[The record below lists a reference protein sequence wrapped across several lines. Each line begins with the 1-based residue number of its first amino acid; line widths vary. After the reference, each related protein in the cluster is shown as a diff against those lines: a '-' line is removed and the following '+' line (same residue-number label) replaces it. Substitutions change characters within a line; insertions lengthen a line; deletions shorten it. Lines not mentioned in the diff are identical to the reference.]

1 MHGEDC
7 VSKTNGKTKDRTRRS
22 QTFSIAQ
29 AAKELGVSAEWIR
42 TQVSAGRVSPMRTS
56 GKRSA
61 RHALTD
67 ADIATL
73 RAASAEDPAAGGIA
87 ALTVVSRL
95 ETERANLLA
104 QVAWERAIAQEQQKA
119 LENEHARTERL
130 SAELELQR
138 ARIEALKALTV
149 LDRLLGKH
157 KVV

>member
-1 MHGEDC
+1 MHGEDR
-7 VSKTNGKTKDRTRRS
+7 VTKTSSKTKGRTRRS

-42 TQVSAGRVSPMRTS
+42 AQVNAGLVTPTRAS
-56 GKRSA
+56 GKRSG
-61 RHALTD
+61 RQTLTD

-73 RAASAEDPAAGGIA
+73 RAASAEDPAAGGVA

-119 LENEHARTERL
+119 LENERARTEQL
-130 SAELELQR
+130 AAQLDLQR
-138 ARIEALKALTV
+138 SRVEALKALTV
-149 LDRLLGKH
+149 LDRIFGRH
-157 KVV
+157 KAV

>member
-1 MHGEDC
+1 MTKTS
-7 VSKTNGKTKDRTRRS
+7 SKTKGRTRRS

-73 RAASAEDPAAGGIA
+73 RAASAEDPAAGGAA

-149 LDRLLGKH
+149 LDRIFGRH
-157 KVV
+157 KAV